1 MEVENIEIRVND
13 DKKIAEIWMTN
24 GDKQNNS
31 VRAELASIYEEYS
44 AKKYTPVVYTSGDR
58 DLFDT
63 TESLLLHN
71 RRRSAEEE
79 VRKIKNEAREC

>member
-1 MEVENIEIRVND
+1 MEVEIIEIRVND

-24 GDKQNNS
+24 GDKQNHS

-44 AKKYTPVVYTSGDR
+44 AKKYTPVVYMSGDKSLY
-58 DLFDT
+58 DS

-71 RRRSAEEE
+71 RVRSAEDEI
-79 VRKIKNEAREC
+79 RKSKNKAQER